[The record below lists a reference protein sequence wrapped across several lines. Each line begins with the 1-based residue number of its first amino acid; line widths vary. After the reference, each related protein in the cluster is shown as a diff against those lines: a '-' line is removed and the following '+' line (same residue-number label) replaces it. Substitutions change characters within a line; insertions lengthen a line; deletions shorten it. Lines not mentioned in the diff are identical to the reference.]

1 MSQLVEVSK
10 DPPIAVVRMNR
21 PDALNALNLEMVR
34 SLVKALD
41 ELEADPDIKVVI
53 LTGTERA
60 FSVGADIKEM
70 SGLELPEV
78 YLRGHRQL
86 WDRVRRFKKPII
98 AAVSGY
104 CLGGGFELA
113 MSCDMIV
120 ASDDARFGQ
129 PEINVA
135 LIPGEGGTQ
144 RIARAAGRLIAME
157 LILTGRFVSAREAYM
172 RGLVN
177 RLVPRELLLDHAKR
191 LAREL
196 ASKSPLALALAK
208 DAVNAAWETTLSA
221 GLDYERRNFIL
232 ALFSEDGREGVRAFI
247 EKRQPQY
254 KGR

>member
-1 MSQLVEVSK
+1 
-10 DPPIAVVRMNR
+10 
-21 PDALNALNLEMVR
+21 
-34 SLVKALD
+34 
-41 ELEADPDIKVVI
+41 
-53 LTGTERA
+53 
-60 FSVGADIKEM
+60 M
-70 SGLELPEV
+70 SGVELPEV

>member
-41 ELEADPDIKVVI
+41 ELEADPDIKVVV

-70 SGLELPEV
+70 SSLELPEV

-157 LILTGRFVSAREAYM
+157 LILTGRFITAREAYM

>member
-113 MSCDMIV
+113 MACDMIV